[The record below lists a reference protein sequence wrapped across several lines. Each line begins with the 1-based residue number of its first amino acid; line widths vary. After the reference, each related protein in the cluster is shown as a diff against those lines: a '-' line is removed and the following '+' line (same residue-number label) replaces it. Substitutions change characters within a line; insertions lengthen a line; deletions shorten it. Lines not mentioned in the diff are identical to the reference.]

1 MAENTDSIPGMNLN
15 YSKPKIP
22 NNSPN
27 PEEEKKKFEKT
38 KKEIEKLKAFA
49 LKKFRYILA
58 FGILPPQSIPKF
70 IEEEEAPKESKDS
83 VHIQLIVPDEKSKEI
98 PKIKQELIKEIEKS
112 KEKVWVH
119 VFTPSE
125 IWEICMDQK
134 FELSSAIAMSYPLY
148 DKGILGALRV
158 SEIHKSLV
166 LQKFEKY
173 VVSYVIGGS
182 LIRGD
187 AVKTSDVDVFVIIN
201 DTDVKRMPRRE
212 LLERL
217 RGIIYQYVAEATQ
230 IAGVKNRLEPQIYLL
245 TDFWDAVKDAHPVMF
260 TFIRDGVPIYDRGTF
275 MPWKALLRMGKLK
288 PSPEAIDM
296 FMSMGDGVISRSK
309 KTLLS
314 EVFTNIFWGV
324 TTPAQAIV
332 MLNGRPPQN
341 AKKELVSEF
350 KKEFLDKN
358 MIEKKYVDFLEK
370 VVKTWAEYEHE
381 KIKEISGSE
390 IDKLLKQTEEFI
402 GRLKELRKE
411 IEKKFQEKTVQQVYD
426 DVMDLL
432 KNILGKKSPE
442 SLVQEFEKKYVKESK
457 FTNQHLRILKDII
470 RTKKEFKKE
479 KADAHKIDRVRKDA
493 DILLKDLTEFIQ
505 RKELVQL
512 SKGKMILKTKD
523 KKIEIVNA
531 GGKTFLFDG
540 NKIKKV
546 SEKIEETDL
555 PEFEK
560 ALGEQKEKED
570 VEVNSKVFDIL
581 KKEYGNFEIVF

>member
-1 MAENTDSIPGMNLN
+1 MASNTDSIPGMNLN

-22 NNSPN
+22 KVN

-38 KKEIEKLKAFA
+38 KKEIDKLKTFA
-49 LKKFRYILA
+49 LKKFKYILA

-70 IEEEEAPKESKDS
+70 IEEEEAPPDSKDA
-83 VHIQLIVPDEKSKEI
+83 VHISLIVPDEKSKEVS
-98 PKIKQELIKEIEKS
+98 KIKQELVKEVQKS

-119 VFTPSE
+119 VWTPSE
-125 IWEICMDQK
+125 IWEICTDQK
-134 FELSSAIAMSYPLY
+134 FELSSAIAMSYPIY

-187 AVKTSDVDVFVIIN
+187 TIKTSDVDVFVIIN

-260 TFIRDGVPIYDRGTF
+260 TFIRDGVPLYDRGTF

-296 FMSMGDGVISRSK
+296 FMSMGDGVIQRSK

-314 EVFTNIFWGV
+314 DVFTNIFWGV
-324 TTPAQAIV
+324 TTPAQAMV
-332 MLNGRPPQN
+332 MLNGSPPPN
-341 AKKELVSEF
+341 AKKELVRDF
-350 KKEFLDKN
+350 KKEFLDTK

-370 VVKTWAEYEHE
+370 IVQIWKDYEHE

-390 IDKLLKQTEEFI
+390 IDKLLSETGDYLK
-402 GRLKELRKE
+402 RLKELRKE
-411 IEKKFQEKTVQQVYD
+411 IEAKFQEKTVEQIYG
-426 DVMDLL
+426 DVIQLL
-432 KNILGKKSPE
+432 KDILGKKSPE
-442 SLVQEFEKKYVKESK
+442 KLVQEFEKDYVKKAK
-457 FTNQHLRILKDII
+457 FTSQHLRILKEVIKA
-470 RTKKEFKKE
+470 KKEFKKNKSE
-479 KADAHKIDRVRKDA
+479 THKIDRIRKDA
-493 DILLKDLTEFIQ
+493 DILIKDLVEYIQ
-505 RKELVQL
+505 RKDLI
-512 SKGKMILKTKD
+512 SINKGKMVLMGKD
-523 KKIEIVNA
+523 KKIEIVTA
-531 GGKTFLFDG
+531 DG
-540 NKIKKV
+540 NTFIFEGNSVKKV
-546 SEKIEETDL
+546 GDKIIESTLEELEIALSKQKDKL
-555 PEFEK
+555 QVEINPKVFEVLKKAYGEFEV
-560 ALGEQKEKED
+560 L
-570 VEVNSKVFDIL
+570 F
-581 KKEYGNFEIVF
+581 